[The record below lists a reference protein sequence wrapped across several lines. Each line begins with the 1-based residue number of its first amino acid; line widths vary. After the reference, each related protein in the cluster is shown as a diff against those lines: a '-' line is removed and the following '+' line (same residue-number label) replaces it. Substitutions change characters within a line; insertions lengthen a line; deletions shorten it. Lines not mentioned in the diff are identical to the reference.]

1 MNLHEPEIP
10 MTASDQPSNHSPSTG
25 IAHLCLDCICFCHDL
40 IYTETGQ
47 LHESHGCKN
56 ARDRQ
61 HQPMESSLPDEFHHA
76 QAIESLREASRLNRQ
91 IAFTGLEQLSLESQK
106 AALDLAENLHA
117 WVLSGNGTK
126 SVDPWAIAF
135 AQKGGWYASW
145 TEIRHRSDGLI
156 LWFAPLW
163 SSHPRWLERFGPKS
177 RLSNLLTILPP
188 DEVAT
193 DSGLINEQQILLDP
207 AHALIFLADL
217 RTALKHGHENI
228 SDSRIRRL
236 SQMFQDSHW
245 LTWVRSEDPEGLIDP
260 LATAESITE
269 MIGQS
274 NSPTRR
280 VVMADVPHSLN
291 PQGLKAVLS
300 WRSGLTAP
308 MWFSPE
314 GPVYRPSEF
323 SVDNSEVVVAF
334 GDRPT
339 LQSGQTALWFSPSSV
354 TEMPAN
360 ITQIPVAELGFDD
373 SGTIVRADGVALQVP
388 SKVISR
394 RIKTAE
400 FLSNIRNALNLQST
414 TGGVSR

>member
-10 MTASDQPSNHSPSTG
+10 MTASDQPSNHSTSPEL
-25 IAHLCLDCICFCHDL
+25 AHLCLDCACFCHDL
-40 IYTETGQ
+40 TYNEAGV
-47 LHESHGCKN
+47 LVDSKSCKRAQN
-56 ARDRQ
+56 RELGLT
-61 HQPMESSLPDEFHHA
+61 ESSNQADFYLT
-76 QAIESLREASRLNRQ
+76 QAIQTLREASRLNRQ

-126 SVDPWAIAF
+126 PVDPWAIAF

-145 TEIRHRSDGLI
+145 TEIRHRSDSLI

-163 SSHPRWLERFGPKS
+163 RSHPRWLERFVPKS

-193 DSGLINEQQILLDP
+193 DSGLTNEQQILLDP
-207 AHALIFLADL
+207 AHALTFLADL
-217 RTALKHGHENI
+217 RTALKHGHEII

-260 LATAESITE
+260 LSTAESITE
-269 MIGQS
+269 MISQS

-323 SVDNSEVVVAF
+323 SVDNAEVVVAF

>member
-1 MNLHEPEIP
+1 
-10 MTASDQPSNHSPSTG
+10 
-25 IAHLCLDCICFCHDL
+25 
-40 IYTETGQ
+40 
-47 LHESHGCKN
+47 
-56 ARDRQ
+56 
-61 HQPMESSLPDEFHHA
+61 
-76 QAIESLREASRLNRQ
+76 
-91 IAFTGLEQLSLESQK
+91 
-106 AALDLAENLHA
+106 
-117 WVLSGNGTK
+117 
-126 SVDPWAIAF
+126 
-135 AQKGGWYASW
+135 
-145 TEIRHRSDGLI
+145 
-156 LWFAPLW
+156 
-163 SSHPRWLERFGPKS
+163 
-177 RLSNLLTILPP
+177 LTILPP

-193 DSGLINEQQILLDP
+193 DSGLTNEQQILLDP
-207 AHALIFLADL
+207 AHALTFLADL

-236 SQMFQDSHW
+236 SHMFQDSHW

-260 LATAESITE
+260 LSTAESITE

-323 SVDNSEVVVAF
+323 SVDNAEVVVAF